1 MTTIESLDK
10 LEKYLKH
17 VQYEMGKPKE
27 PIKKEVIGNLLLFI
41 ITTLTQI
48 RVQMEENDEK
58 SALK

>member
-1 MTTIESLDK
+1 MTTIESLDR
-10 LEKYLKH
+10 LERYLKNI
-17 VQYEMGKPKE
+17 QDEIGKPKE